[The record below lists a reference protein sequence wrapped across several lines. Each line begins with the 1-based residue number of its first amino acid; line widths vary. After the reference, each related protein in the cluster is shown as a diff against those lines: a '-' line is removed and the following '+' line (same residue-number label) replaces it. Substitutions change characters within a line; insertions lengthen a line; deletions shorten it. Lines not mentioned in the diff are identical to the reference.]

1 MIHVCFYDVSNTI
14 IWSGRHQILS
24 ESSAVP
30 PSVLPLV
37 AGGSL
42 CIALPLPAPLLP
54 VQNYKNAFIWRET
67 STHVKSAWVYFK
79 WTGRVNSN
87 FQIFFYSNGN
97 MRGKRCFQGTIK
109 DASNICKKLLIIV
122 IYFSPGWSI
131 GLTRSDSSF
140 GISANMS
147 PDGRPCRR
155 WVPARKKKMSL
166 RTIHDWLIRV
176 HVSHRVSN
184 LQRWRCGK
192 GRSCWTKL
200 LKKSKKW
207 WCLKSAQSG

>member
-24 ESSAVP
+24 ESSAVS
-30 PSVLPLV
+30 PSVCYPCCRRFIMSSITPPLCYQFKITRTHSY
-37 AGGSL
+37 GGRL
-42 CIALPLPAPLLP
+42 QRTWKVLECILNGPDGWIA
-54 VQNYKNAFIWRET
+54 T
-67 STHVKSAWVYFK
+67 SKYF
-79 WTGRVNSN
+79 
-87 FQIFFYSNGN
+87 FHSNGN
-97 MRGKRCFQGTIK
+97 MRGKRCFEGTIK
-109 DASNICKKLLIIV
+109 DTSKICEKLLIIV

-155 WVPARKKKMSL
+155 WVPARKKMSL

-176 HVSHRVSN
+176 LVSHRVSN